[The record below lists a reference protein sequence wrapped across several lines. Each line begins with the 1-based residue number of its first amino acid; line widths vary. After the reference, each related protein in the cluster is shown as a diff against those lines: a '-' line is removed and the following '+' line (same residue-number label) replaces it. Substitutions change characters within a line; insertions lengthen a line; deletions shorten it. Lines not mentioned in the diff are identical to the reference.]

1 MLALIWLVSEVYKAS
16 LCMKVLYVVSR
27 DVHYSFLD
35 IQVDCSELLIYI
47 RVAVYLFYSTDL
59 CHYSISLQPGL

>member
-1 MLALIWLVSEVYKAS
+1 
-16 LCMKVLYVVSR
+16 VVSR

-47 RVAVYLFYSTDL
+47 RVAVYLFYSANL
-59 CHYSISLQPGL
+59 CQYVVFFYPGL